1 MIQEHGR
8 RELVG
13 RGRRSG
19 MPNERSDVG
28 RCGEMH
34 DAEQNEEH
42 PTSLKQPN
50 TSRCRHDQTRMT
62 KRITSG
68 LTRKSC
74 SCGSFEPDLDFV
86 AIRIGH
92 VSVRE
97 ARSELATTEQS
108 PSGAFHL
115 GDGTVDV
122 VGVHEPKA
130 EMCDAPTETGGGVV
144 LDKGDDVVP
153 TGSLGM
159 DESISTPVLLQTEDP
174 FVEPQRTSQ
183 VADGEINVRKAV
195 GLNHCYVDINSSP

>member
-8 RELVG
+8 RELVR

-19 MPNERSDVG
+19 MPNERSDVW

-50 TSRCRHDQTRMT
+50 TSRCRHDQTHMI
-62 KRITSG
+62 KRFTSG

-74 SCGSFEPDLDFV
+74 NCGSFEPDLNFV
-86 AIRIGH
+86 AIGIGH
-92 VSVRE
+92 VSIRE
-97 ARSELATTEQS
+97 AGSELATTEQS

-115 GDGTVDV
+115 GDGTLDV

-130 EMCDAPTETGGGVV
+130 EMCDAPTETGGGGS
-144 LDKGDDVVP
+144 LAKSDDVVP
-153 TGSLGM
+153 ARSLSM
-159 DESISTPVLLQTEDP
+159 DDSLSTPVLAQTE
-174 FVEPQRTSQ
+174 
-183 VADGEINVRKAV
+183 
-195 GLNHCYVDINSSP
+195 GLF

>member
-13 RGRRSG
+13 RVRRSRV
-19 MPNERSDVG
+19 PNERSDVG

-42 PTSLKQPN
+42 PTSLKQSN

-68 LTRKSC
+68 LTRKTC
-74 SCGSFEPDLDFV
+74 SCGSFEPDLNFV

-97 ARSELATTEQS
+97 AGSELATTEQS
-108 PSGAFHL
+108 PSGAFYSAMARSMSSGSTSRKPKCAMPPL
-115 GDGTVDV
+115 RPAV
-122 VGVHEPKA
+122 VG
-130 EMCDAPTETGGGVV
+130 
-144 LDKGDDVVP
+144 
-153 TGSLGM
+153 S
-159 DESISTPVLLQTEDP
+159 STKVTMSCLPE
-174 FVEPQRTSQ
+174 
-183 VADGEINVRKAV
+183 A
-195 GLNHCYVDINSSP
+195 

>member
-13 RGRRSG
+13 LSRRSG
-19 MPNERSDVG
+19 MPNERRDVG
-28 RCGEMH
+28 RCGEVH

-50 TSRCRHDQTRMT
+50 TSRGRHDQTRMT

-74 SCGSFEPDLDFV
+74 SCGSFEPDLNFV

-97 ARSELATTEQS
+97 AGSELATTEQS

-130 EMCDAPTETGGGVV
+130 EMCDAPTETGGGGV

-153 TGSLGM
+153 AGSLSM
-159 DESISTPVLLQTEDP
+159 DESISTPVLAQTEDL
-174 FVEPQRTSQ
+174 FVEPQRASQ
-183 VADGEINVRKAV
+183 VADG
-195 GLNHCYVDINSSP
+195 

>member
-13 RGRRSG
+13 RGRRSR

-74 SCGSFEPDLDFV
+74 SCGSFEPDLTSNKEGNTYDEETSLNPIDGMVRFILNSPL
-86 AIRIGH
+86 AGH
-92 VSVRE
+92 VCSVQ
-97 ARSELATTEQS
+97 AGRSLFA
-108 PSGAFHL
+108 
-115 GDGTVDV
+115 
-122 VGVHEPKA
+122 
-130 EMCDAPTETGGGVV
+130 
-144 LDKGDDVVP
+144 VP
-153 TGSLGM
+153 
-159 DESISTPVLLQTEDP
+159 Q
-174 FVEPQRTSQ
+174 
-183 VADGEINVRKAV
+183 
-195 GLNHCYVDINSSP
+195 